1 MNLYQLIKEAS
12 VTDYIDSDALYDI
25 FKNNPVTSH
34 LELVKCYDDMTIKM
48 KGDSG
53 YRFFKIVKTPDG
65 FEAYEISE
73 NSGEKLGD
81 AFPLT
86 SNIDEG
92 ITVKES
98 NLRGSAYTSI
108 ISQIEEACDSEKDP
122 EEVQK
127 FITSLI
133 KYLNEMMF
141 DYGFSNTLGD

>member
-1 MNLYQLIKEAS
+1 MNLYQIIKEAS

-65 FEAYEISE
+65 FEAYEIKE
-73 NSGEKLGD
+73 SGEKIGD
-81 AFPLT
+81 TFQLI
-86 SNIDEG
+86 SNIADST
-92 ITVKES
+92 TVKES
-98 NLRGSAYTSI
+98 SLHGSIYTSI
-108 ISQIEEACDSEKDP
+108 ISQIEEACNLEKDQ

>member
-1 MNLYQLIKEAS
+1 MNLYQIIKEAS

-53 YRFFKIVKTPDG
+53 YIFFKIVKTPDG
-65 FEAYEISE
+65 FEAYEIKE
-73 NSGEKLGD
+73 SGEKIGD
-81 AFPLT
+81 TFQLI
-86 SNIDEG
+86 SNIADST
-92 ITVKES
+92 TVKES
-98 NLRGSAYTSI
+98 SLHGSIYTSI
-108 ISQIEEACDSEKDP
+108 ISQIEEACNLEKDQ

>member
-1 MNLYQLIKEAS
+1 MNLYQIIKEAS

-25 FKNNPVTSH
+25 FKNNPVTNH

-53 YRFFKIVKTPDG
+53 YRFFKVVKTPDG
-65 FEAYEISE
+65 FEAYEIE
-73 NSGEKLGD
+73 ESGEKIGD
-81 AFPLT
+81 TFQLI
-86 SNIDEG
+86 SNIADST
-92 ITVKES
+92 TVKES
-98 NLRGSAYTSI
+98 SLRGSIYTSI
-108 ISQIEEACDSEKDP
+108 ISQIEEACNLEKDQ

-141 DYGFSNTLGD
+141 DYGFSDTLGD

>member
-1 MNLYQLIKEAS
+1 MNLYQIIKEAS

-53 YRFFKIVKTPDG
+53 YRFFKVVKTPDE
-65 FEAYEISE
+65 FEAYEIE
-73 NSGEKLGD
+73 ESGEKIGD
-81 AFPLT
+81 TFQLI
-86 SNIDEG
+86 SNIADST
-92 ITVKES
+92 TVKES
-98 NLRGSAYTSI
+98 SLRGSIYTSI
-108 ISQIEEACDSEKDP
+108 ISQIEEACNLEKDQ